1 MLSRLRIGPKLW
13 LAPGIVLVA
22 LSLLS
27 AGTYRAMVRQNAAL
41 GMSVRQTADQVRA
54 ADELTAAASRV
65 HAQAYQ
71 VMARLAGGYPV
82 RRVQPLIDDV
92 KKQLETVERGIAA
105 LPRPTPSVNG
115 APASD
120 PVRAAW
126 GAYSGAVKDAIDADH
141 DDESVGEGAMARADT
156 ALAAVIQRL
165 GDVARRARLQSAR
178 VADDAADEVH
188 GFALLMPL
196 AIVLAAA
203 AALALT
209 LALRRGLLADAGA
222 IDAAVAALADGDFTA
237 RSHAYG
243 SDEIGETG
251 RRLDAGVQA
260 LNGTMRDVLDAA
272 RSIGA
277 SSREIVLARAAMPAR
292 AGMREVAQR
301 AVGPVR
307 ATIDGIAD
315 GASRARA
322 ASGAAEAMANTAQEG
337 AEAVHRIMA
346 ALDTVRA
353 AALRLEMIGAT
364 VEAVSARAGAAG
376 DAKSAGE
383 RDPAGHD
390 APALRDTSRDMT
402 RDTTRETARETTT
415 AAREVRA
422 LARQAAATADGG
434 AAWAVLAGARLAE
447 LESALRDMGDA
458 VAHVADA
465 GAAHARELDEIDQ
478 AIARMDAVGRQ
489 ESRLVEDAAMAARS
503 LQAQARALSRTV
515 ASFRLEETVPGRARW
530 HEKTPHGVSDGQP
543 GGVARSYLRLVDGPR

>member
-13 LAPGIVLVA
+13 LAPGIVLVV

-41 GMSVRQTADQVRA
+41 GMGIRQSADQARA
-54 ADELTAAASRV
+54 ADELAATASRV

-71 VMARLAGGYPV
+71 VMARLAGGQPM
-82 RRVQPLIDDV
+82 RRVQPLIADV
-92 KKQLETVERGIAA
+92 RKGLETVGRGIAE
-105 LPRPTPSVNG
+105 LPRPAPSANG
-115 APASD
+115 SPAPD

-126 GAYSGAVKDAIDADH
+126 GAYSGAVKDAIDAGN
-141 DDESVGEGAMARADT
+141 DDGSDGAGAMARAD
-156 ALAAVIQRL
+156 ASLAAVIQRL

-178 VADDAADEVH
+178 TVEDAADEVRV
-188 GFALLMPL
+188 FALLMPL

-203 AALALT
+203 AALTLT

-222 IDAAVAALADGDFTA
+222 IDAAVAALVDGDFTA

-243 SDEIGETG
+243 GDEIGAAG

-277 SSREIVLARAAMPAR
+277 SSREIVLGRAAMPAR
-292 AGMREVAQR
+292 AGMREA
-301 AVGPVR
+301 AECAAGPIR

-315 GASRARA
+315 GARRARA

-346 ALDTVRA
+346 TLDTVRA

-364 VEAVSARAGAAG
+364 VEAASARANAAG
-376 DAKSAGE
+376 GARPAGE
-383 RDPAGHD
+383 RDPAHHD
-390 APALRDTSRDMT
+390 APALD
-402 RDTTRETARETTT
+402 DTTRQTLRATT
-415 AAREVRA
+415 AVAREVRA
-422 LARQAAATADGG
+422 LARQAAAAADGG
-434 AAWAVLAGARLAE
+434 ATWAVLAGARLAE
-447 LESALRDMGDA
+447 LEGALRDMGDA

-465 GAAHARELDEIDQ
+465 GAAHARELNDIDQ
-478 AIARMDAVGRQ
+478 VIARMDAVGRQ

-515 ASFRLEETVPGRARW
+515 ASFRLEEIVPGRARW
-530 HEKTPHGVSDGQP
+530 HEKTPPGMSDGQP
-543 GGVARSYLRLVDGPR
+543 GGIARSYLRLVDGPR